1 MFKRHYQKYILPQ
14 MEIITMTSKI
24 LNLIELLKMQECKY
38 FNNKRIANWQNE
50 ILHLLDIEECLMA
63 KNVSL
68 QK

>member
-50 ILHLLDIEECLMA
+50 ILHLLDIKECLMA

-68 QK
+68 RK

>member
-1 MFKRHYQKYILPQ
+1 
-14 MEIITMTSKI
+14 MTSKI

-68 QK
+68 RK